1 MAKITT
7 QQTHALISLFLK
19 CYKARYGKEP
29 INFNRYRDKWGFQS
43 MAEDLGIDRAKEVI
57 EYYFETGKAG
67 HPTSHLLN
75 NYDKINA
82 HMIDREKDAINR
94 KKLMLESQK
103 RVEEWRAK
111 KSGK

>member
-19 CYKARYGKEP
+19 EYKSKYKKEP
-29 INFNRYRDKWGFQS
+29 LNFNRYRDKWGFQS
-43 MAEDLGIDRAKEVI
+43 MAEDLGVDRAKEVI
-57 EYYFETGKAG
+57 TYYFETGKMG
-67 HPTSHLLN
+67 HPTSYLMH

-82 HMIDREKDAINR
+82 RMIEREEDIVNR
-94 KKLMLESQK
+94 KRLMEESAK

-111 KSGK
+111 RGE